1 MAMTSELAARLF
13 RDDYRVA
20 SANKVE
26 HMLRRIAE
34 QREPLRVIAPGSSE
48 EFTSMLLHVDR
59 AANSLV
65 IDELN
70 PDRGNALLES
80 GAPLHALGRCDGVWA
95 GFVSRKL
102 EALQWEGYGALR
114 IAYPDALHHLQRRS
128 FFRVLVS
135 ASDVGEVELQRRGA
149 RPLFGQCHDLS
160 ATGMRVQF
168 RAPTDYTLSEGE
180 LLPVVRFR
188 LTGFE
193 LTAEAQVR
201 FVSAAR
207 SSRLRDAP
215 RTLGLRFLNM
225 HAAFEQRILAY
236 VQRRDRE
243 LLRDSGRMFE

>member
-1 MAMTSELAARLF
+1 MATTSDLGVRLF

-34 QREPLRVIAPGSSE
+34 QREPLRVVAPGSSE

-59 AANSLV
+59 AGGSLV

-70 PDRGNALLES
+70 PDRGNALLD
-80 GAPLHALGRCDGVWA
+80 GHGPMHVLGRCDGVWA
-95 GFVSRKL
+95 GFASRKL
-102 EALQWEGYGALR
+102 DALLWDGYGALR
-114 IAYPDALHHLQRRS
+114 IAYPDALYHLQRRS

-149 RPLFGQCHDLS
+149 RALFGQCHDLS

-168 RAPTDYTLSEGE
+168 RAPTDYALSEGE
-180 LLPVVRFR
+180 LLPLVRFR

-193 LTAEAQVR
+193 LSAEAQVR
-201 FVSAAR
+201 FVSAPR

-215 RTLGLRFLNM
+215 RTLGLRFINM
-225 HAAFEQRILAY
+225 HSAFEQRIHAY

-243 LLRDSGRMFE
+243 LLRDTGRTFE